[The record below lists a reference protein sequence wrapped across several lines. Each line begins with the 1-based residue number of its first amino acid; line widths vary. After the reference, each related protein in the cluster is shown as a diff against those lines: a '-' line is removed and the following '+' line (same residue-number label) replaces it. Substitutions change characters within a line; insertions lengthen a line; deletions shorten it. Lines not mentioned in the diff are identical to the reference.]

1 MYCIQQIF
9 MSQAIGHISYILE
22 ANSKR
27 LTDFSFIGRKPNEIL
42 QFKWKRF
49 MVLKFKPKLNL
60 KFMLKRSKT
69 IKIMKG
75 SKNRGRL
82 TQVKVL
88 LYVTCFCIYRK
99 QEISIYYDSK
109 EIHAIEY
116 CFWLWCTFWA
126 SYWHI
131 KCKVSWERTFKRL
144 HNWAIYRK
152 DFLFGI
158 Q

>member
-1 MYCIQQIF
+1 
-9 MSQAIGHISYILE
+9 
-22 ANSKR
+22 
-27 LTDFSFIGRKPNEIL
+27 
-42 QFKWKRF
+42 
-49 MVLKFKPKLNL
+49 
-60 KFMLKRSKT
+60 MLKRSKT

-144 HNWAIYRK
+144 HNSDLSKRLSFWDPVKKFRRCHQKCSIKKAILKKLHNIHRK
-152 DFLFGI
+152 SSVFESLLTCVGVPAKLLKRDSNVGVFLWILRMF
-158 Q
+158 